1 MYLHWRPADKTL
13 PDSGLQLVLALVKK
27 NRKTVEAAE
36 HERLALFSL
45 NNEACAH
52 SVRLLGKRHRR
63 REILPRALQQR
74 VVAPPMTGWRLVRR

>member
-1 MYLHWRPADKTL
+1 
-13 PDSGLQLVLALVKK
+13 VLALVKK

-52 SVRLLGKRHRR
+52 SVRLWARGIGAGRFC
-63 REILPRALQQR
+63 REHCNSEWWLLQ
-74 VVAPPMTGWRLVRR
+74 

>member
-52 SVRLLGKRHRR
+52 SVRL
-63 REILPRALQQR
+63 
-74 VVAPPMTGWRLVRR
+74 